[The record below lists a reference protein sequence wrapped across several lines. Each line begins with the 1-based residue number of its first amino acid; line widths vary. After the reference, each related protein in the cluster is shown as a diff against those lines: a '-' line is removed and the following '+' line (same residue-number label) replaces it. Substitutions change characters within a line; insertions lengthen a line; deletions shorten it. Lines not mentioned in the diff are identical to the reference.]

1 MQMLRGTNI
10 TLGTETV
17 SNVLIGE
24 PAADGREYTLAI
36 PKGDT
41 HIWTDTLVSFWGKTW
56 RTIGLPVRG
65 MDENIPLCWNEKVRV
80 RLCESTGGVTVFE
93 KGTYT
98 PHFFAY
104 AEWHD
109 LRGVRTNKQGSQTAD
124 GVNVLIYSCS
134 VGEYI
139 ARAGDLIVSGEC
151 SFTFDTATEQALSA
165 SMAAFRQAYPGFA
178 TISAVSTEKNGALP
192 DISITAR

>member
-1 MQMLRGTNI
+1 MLRGTNI
-10 TLGTETV
+10 TLGNETV
-17 SNVLIGE
+17 GNVLIGE
-24 PAADGREYTLAI
+24 PAANGREYTLGI

-41 HIWTDTLVSFWGKTW
+41 HVWTDTLVSFWGKSW
-56 RTIGLPVRG
+56 RTIGYPNEG
-65 MDENIPLCWNEKVRV
+65 IAENIPLSWGKNVHV
-80 RLCESTGGVTVFE
+80 RLCESTGGITVFE

-98 PHFFAY
+98 PHYFAY

-109 LRGVRTNKQGSQTAD
+109 LRGVRTDKLGSQTAD
-124 GVNVLIYSCS
+124 AVNALIYSCS

-139 ARAGDLIVSGEC
+139 ARAGDLVVSGEC

-192 DISITAR
+192 DIHITAR

>member
-1 MQMLRGTNI
+1 MLRGTNI
-10 TLGTETV
+10 TLGGETV
-17 SNVLIGE
+17 GNVLIGE
-24 PAADGREYTLAI
+24 PSEGGRAYTLGI

-41 HIWTDTLVSFWGKTW
+41 HVWTDTLVSFWGKSW
-56 RTIGLPVRG
+56 RTIGYPNEG
-65 MDENIPLCWNEKVRV
+65 IAENIPLSWGKNVHV

-109 LRGVRTNKQGSQTAD
+109 LRGVRTDKQGPQTAD
-124 GVNVLIYSCS
+124 AVNALIYSCS

-178 TISAVSTEKNGALP
+178 TISAVSTEKNGVLP
-192 DISITAR
+192 DIHITAR

>member
-1 MQMLRGTNI
+1 MLRGTNI

-24 PAADGREYTLAI
+24 PSEGGRAYTLGI
-36 PKGDT
+36 PKGDN
-41 HIWTDTLVSFWGKTW
+41 HNWLDTLVSFRDKTW
-56 RTIGLPVRG
+56 RTVGYPDEGIE
-65 MDENIPLCWNEKVRV
+65 ENIPLCWGKNVHV
-80 RLCESTGGVTVFE
+80 RLCESTGGITVFE
-93 KGTYT
+93 KVTYIR
-98 PHFFAY
+98 HFFAY

-109 LRGVRTNKQGSQTAD
+109 LRGVRTDKQGSQTAD

-139 ARAGDLIVSGEC
+139 PKAGDLIVSGEC
-151 SFTFDTATEQALSA
+151 SFTFDTATEQALSE

>member
-1 MQMLRGTNI
+1 MLRGTNI
-10 TLGTETV
+10 TLGGETV

-24 PAADGREYTLAI
+24 PAAGGREYTLGI

-41 HIWTDTLVSFWGKTW
+41 HIWTDTLVSFWGRTW
-56 RTIGLPVRG
+56 RTIGLPMRG

-104 AEWHD
+104 AEWRD
-109 LRGVRTNKQGSQTAD
+109 LRGIRTDKLGAQTAD
-124 GVNVLIYSCS
+124 AVNALIYSCS

-151 SFTFDTATEQALSA
+151 SFTFDTSTGQAVSA

-178 TISAVSTEKNGALP
+178 TVSTVAAELVGVKP
-192 DISITAR
+192 DIIITAR

>member
-1 MQMLRGTNI
+1 MLRGTNI
-10 TLGTETV
+10 TLGGETV
-17 SNVLIGE
+17 GNVLIGE
-24 PAADGREYTLAI
+24 PSEGGRAYTLGI

-41 HIWTDTLVSFWGKTW
+41 HIWTDTLVSFWGRTW

-109 LRGVRTNKQGSQTAD
+109 LRGVRTDKLGAQTAD
-124 GVNVLIYSCS
+124 AVNALIYSCS

-139 ARAGDLIVSGEC
+139 PKAGDLIVSGEC
-151 SFTFDTATEQALSA
+151 SFTFDASTEQALSA

-192 DISITAR
+192 DIHITAR